1 MMLVLDSFLDKD
13 HSSLPAYIK
22 AGKEFGIS
30 DTSNETIISNSDD
43 VIFIPSIRTPNMYM
57 PLHYSVRS
65 SEIEARTSSITISP
79 HFIIKNKLPFDF
91 NLHCVADFIKCEF
104 LGKKIQ
110 IMCKELLLFVLCR
123 RLSFASPIHITFGL

>member
-1 MMLVLDSFLDKD
+1 MMMLLLDSFSDKD

-30 DTSNETIISNSDD
+30 ETSNETIISNSDN

-65 SEIEARTSSITISP
+65 SKIEASTNSITISP

-91 NLHCVADFIKCEF
+91 NLHCVADFIKC
-104 LGKKIQ
+104 
-110 IMCKELLLFVLCR
+110 
-123 RLSFASPIHITFGL
+123 